1 MSILSSQHLKQE
13 GSHPTS
19 QRLVKFII
27 PIFLKR
33 HNFEDNGRKREG
45 EGGRGGGLK
54 REARGL
60 SKKRQ
65 REGGEGRENIE
76 AVRMRMRERKT
87 E

>member
-13 GSHPTS
+13 GSHPTTKS
-19 QRLVKFII
+19 LVKFII

-65 REGGEGRENIE
+65 REEGRGE
-76 AVRMRMRERKT
+76 KT
-87 E
+87 